1 MATGT
6 TLTTSPTYQTTPLGA
21 VIDVQQ
27 TAPRHDVSFLV
38 GKKRAPVWQRINKW
52 LPPRDAHQDFWWD
65 VTGQHLA
72 TMLHEAGY
80 PLSRQYECLMF
91 HYYIIVPR
99 MGPRPGPFG
108 QPTFKS
114 FMTDDFSPIEYSW
127 KWGDTDNDPP
137 GIRLS
142 VEHIGPNA
150 GTALDLYNRASTIDV
165 LDHLNAA
172 DTSIDPVWFK
182 TFLHDFDPHNT
193 NTNTNT
199 NTDEGDWGSSLF
211 TAYELGTEKIA
222 VKAYFVPRTPSVCQ
236 EFFSHGFER
245 AMKNVY
251 GMDSSYLSA
260 FSTLSDFLTSDPE
273 GQKLQMIILGIDCVA
288 PEKSR
293 IKVYMRTPS
302 TSINHIISILS
313 LGGRRPLSQVSID
326 EIRDLW
332 RATLSLDD
340 TRSDEEDL
348 PSLNHETSGMLFYF
362 DIKPSS
368 KLPDVK
374 GYIPVRHYGKTDLS
388 IADGL
393 IGFLERHNRAKY
405 KDRYMQMLEGISHQG
420 DIVSSRGIHTYIS
433 FGIGKDSH
441 LQLTSYFSPQ
451 IYRRIAEAKRI
462 SR

>member
-6 TLTTSPTYQTTPLGA
+6 TLTNSPAYPAASLGA
-21 VIDVQQ
+21 AVNVQQ
-27 TAPRHDVSFLV
+27 TTPRHDVSFLV
-38 GKKRAPVWQRINKW
+38 GRQKAPVWQKINKW

-99 MGPRPGPFG
+99 MGPRPGPTG

-150 GTALDLYNRASTIDV
+150 GTALDLYNRESTINV

-172 DTSIDPVWFK
+172 DISIDPVWFK
-182 TFLHDFDPHNT
+182 AFLHDFDPHNIS
-193 NTNTNT
+193 T

-211 TAYELGTEKIA
+211 TAYELGAEKIA
-222 VKAYFVPRTPSVCQ
+222 VKAYFIPRTQSVCQ
-236 EFFSHGFER
+236 EFFSHGFKR

-251 GMDSSYLSA
+251 GTDSSYLSA
-260 FSTLSDFLTSDPE
+260 FATLSDFLTSDPE

-332 RATLSLDD
+332 RATLSLNDTMSDD
-340 TRSDEEDL
+340 EDL

-388 IADGL
+388 IANGL

-405 KDRYMQMLEGISHQG
+405 KDRYIQMLEGISQQA
-420 DIVSSRGIHTYIS
+420 DILSSRGIHTYIS
-433 FGIGKDSH
+433 FGIGKDGH

-451 IYRRIAEAKRI
+451 IYRRIAEAKGIGR
-462 SR
+462 